1 MDFRYH
7 EFDAEAASRREL
19 LERLRRLFH
28 RLLLQTNGDVDEAL
42 HWLDVLAQ
50 RHDLYGPSLTIAD
63 VKKLLEDEAA
73 VRRTPHGLE
82 LTRKGERGLRKE
94 SFEAIFTT
102 LGKDVAGEHRVA
114 AAGAG
119 LERLPETRPYTF
131 GDPLSLIDSHAT
143 LTNAIRRGGTDQIE
157 IREEDLEVHETEHL
171 SSCASV
177 LLIDISH
184 SMILYGE
191 DRITPAKQVAM
202 ALTELIQSRYP
213 KDSIHVVTFG
223 DEAREVPLDSLP
235 YMGVGPFHTN
245 TRAALQLARELLRK
259 KRQVNRQILM
269 ITDGKPSAITERN
282 GTIFKNPFGLDRRIV
297 AKTIDEAVAC
307 RRLGIPITTFMLTDD
322 PTLVAFVE
330 EFTEANRGRA
340 YYSRPDRLGSFL
352 FVDYIRNRRREV
364 R

>member
-7 EFDAEAASRREL
+7 EFDAEAAARRAL
-19 LERLRRLFH
+19 LQRLRRLFH

-42 HWLDVLAQ
+42 RWLDLLAQ
-50 RHDLYGPSLTIAD
+50 RHALYGPSLSIAD

-73 VRRTPHGLE
+73 VKRTPRGLE
-82 LTRKGERGLRKE
+82 LTRKGERSLRKE
-94 SFEAIFTT
+94 SFEAIFTS
-102 LGKDVAGEHRVA
+102 LGKDAAGDHRVP

-131 GDPLSLIDSHAT
+131 GDSVSLIDSNAT
-143 LTNAIRRGGTDQIE
+143 LTNAIRRGGVDRIE

-213 KDSIHVVTFG
+213 KDSIQVVTFG

-307 RRLGIPITTFMLTDD
+307 RRLGIPITTFMLTED

-352 FVDYIRNRRREV
+352 FVDYIRNRRRSV

>member
-7 EFDAEAASRREL
+7 EFDAEAASQKEL
-19 LERLRRLFH
+19 LDRLRKLFNQ
-28 RLLLQTNGDVDEAL
+28 LLLKTNGDVDEAL
-42 HWLDVLAQ
+42 HWLDVLAK
-50 RHDLYGPSLTIAD
+50 RHGLYGLSLSVED
-63 VKKLLEDEAA
+63 LKKVLEDESS
-73 VRRTPHGLE
+73 VKQTPTGMK
-82 LTRKGERGLRKE
+82 LTNKGESILRKE
-94 SFEAIFTT
+94 SFEAIFTA
-102 LGKDVAGEHRVA
+102 LGKDGPGSHRVPRS
-114 AAGAG
+114 GDG
-119 LERLPETRPYTF
+119 QERLPETRPYSF
-131 GDPLSLIDSHAT
+131 GDSVSLIDSNTT
-143 LTNAIRRGGTDQIE
+143 LTNAIRRGGADQIE
-157 IREEDLEVHETEHL
+157 IREEDFEVHETEHL
-171 SSCASV
+171 TSCASV
-177 LLIDISH
+177 LLVDISH

-202 ALTELIQSRYP
+202 ALTELIRSRYP

-223 DEAREVPLDSLP
+223 DDAKEVPLDSLP

-245 TRAALQLARELLRK
+245 TRAALRLAQELLRK
-259 KRQVNRQILM
+259 KRQANRQILM

-297 AKTIDEAVAC
+297 AKTIDEATAC

-352 FVDYIRNRRREV
+352 FVDYIKNRRRSV